1 VTRRRRDR
9 HIDRRSGTGGARV
22 EQESPEGRAAR
33 TPEDGGE
40 GLLRPLGPRR
50 SLVDEV
56 AERIREVVLVGVLP
70 SGTRLSDSGL
80 AREIGVGR
88 SSVREAFKVL
98 LSEGFLE
105 QTGRGVCVA
114 RLTVDDVH
122 DTYELRLAVECRAV
136 RILAARHDEADI
148 APLRG
153 IVAEFLKAAAADD
166 VAAAVRLDLRFH
178 ESVCLLSG
186 STRLHEVF
194 TREVVKMLA
203 LLRLD
208 DDIYQPLSEWID
220 ELPTILD
227 AIRRGDADGASAA
240 MEAHIESSRQL
251 TLAYAQPPRAVP
263 AEGRNKPGKDGTS
276 RA

>member
-1 VTRRRRDR
+1 M
-9 HIDRRSGTGGARV
+9 GGARV
-22 EQESPEGRAAR
+22 RQQSLEGRAASGR
-33 TPEDGGE
+33 GNGGE

-136 RILAARHDEADI
+136 RILAARRGEADI
-148 APLRG
+148 AQLQG
-153 IVAEFLKAAAADD
+153 IVEEFLKAAAADD

-186 STRLHEVF
+186 SARLHEVF
-194 TREVVKMLA
+194 THEVVKMLA

-220 ELPTILD
+220 ELPSILS
-227 AIRRGDADGASAA
+227 AIRRGDADGAGAA
-240 MEAHIESSRQL
+240 MEAHIERSRQL
-251 TLAYAQPPRAVP
+251 TLSYAEPPRGVP
-263 AEGRNKPGKDGTS
+263 PDGRRTARSAGASGT
-276 RA
+276 